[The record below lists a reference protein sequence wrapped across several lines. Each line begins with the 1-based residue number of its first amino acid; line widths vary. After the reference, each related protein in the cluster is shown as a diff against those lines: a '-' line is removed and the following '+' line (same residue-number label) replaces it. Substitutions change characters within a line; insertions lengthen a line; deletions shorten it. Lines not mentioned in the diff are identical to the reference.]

1 MGAIA
6 SQITSLTIVFS
17 TVYLDTDQIKHQSSA
32 SLAFVRGIHRRPVN
46 SPHKWPV
53 TRKMFPFDDVI
64 MYPSCG
70 LVASPPDANLGA
82 TTVRELMEWMSET
95 RTENILLILFC
106 RYELANKQ
114 KQGKFEGFDSSDRL
128 GNVIQIGFILL
139 IFFARM
145 TLELDAW
152 PWKTIGHLLHV
163 MRSFVYYSKAISE
176 FKVELQ
182 FGNVQFW
189 SKSVIF
195 LSRVSLKFNGWPWKN
210 IRIPLL
216 GHFKL
221 CASFHSNWRIQTQ
234 VTVQKRPIWG
244 KSVGFFVPCDLEIW
258 WMTLKKQ

>member
-17 TVYLDTDQIKHQSSA
+17 TVYLDTDQIKHQSTA

-82 TTVRELMEWMSET
+82 TTVRELMEWMPET

-106 RYELANKQ
+106 RYELSIKK
-114 KQGKFEGFDSSDRL
+114 KQGKSEWFDSCDRL
-128 GNVIQIGFILL
+128 GNVIQIRFILL
-139 IFFARM
+139 ICLARM
-145 TLELDAW
+145 TLKLDAW

-163 MRSFVYYSKAISE
+163 MRSFVHYSKAISE

-182 FGNVQFW
+182 FENVQFW
-189 SKSVIF
+189 WSVIF
-195 LSRVSLKFNGWPWKN
+195 FCSTCPWNLTDDHEK
-210 IRIPLL
+210 
-216 GHFKL
+216 H
-221 CASFHSNWRIQTQ
+221 
-234 VTVQKRPIWG
+234 
-244 KSVGFFVPCDLEIW
+244 
-258 WMTLKKQ
+258 